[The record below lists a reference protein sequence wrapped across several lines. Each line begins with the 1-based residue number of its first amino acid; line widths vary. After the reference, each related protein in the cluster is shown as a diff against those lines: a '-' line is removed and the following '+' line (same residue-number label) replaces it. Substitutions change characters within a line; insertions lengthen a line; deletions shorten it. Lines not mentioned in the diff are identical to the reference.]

1 MIKCSQLLLA
11 SEMLAVMTSS
21 SNWHWQ
27 DLLTDILR
35 LVMEKPLYRS
45 EISLGKFL
53 PLFEVDDGCWTEM
66 MMIRQTFNG
75 SCRIPV
81 NGTVFDLSYHW
92 WIFKSESYFT
102 FCSWHFKPMYSVS
115 SFFGDQ
121 LFWTPNFSNLQYLR
135 VKAPLFFVDRTRAF
149 GGVCEADF

>member
-1 MIKCSQLLLA
+1 
-11 SEMLAVMTSS
+11 MLSLMTGS

-27 DLLTDILR
+27 DLLTDILKF
-35 LVMEKPLYRS
+35 VMEKLIDRS

-81 NGTVFDLSYHW
+81 NGNVFDLSYQW
-92 WIFKSESYFT
+92 
-102 FCSWHFKPMYSVS
+102 
-115 SFFGDQ
+115 
-121 LFWTPNFSNLQYLR
+121 
-135 VKAPLFFVDRTRAF
+135 
-149 GGVCEADF
+149 